1 MNEQFLSNS
10 EPNNESIFSR
20 ESLLTDTS
28 YNEDFQILQDMG
40 YKPIIIKKVYAFLR
54 PNSLEEA
61 ITFMTEENGIYY
73 HNFFKDYKHNKKT
86 CYICNQPKEKHSDY
100 FENDID
106 DDLENEDKGNYTQ
119 LIENLGKDFTCNI
132 CGENFKKNSNN
143 IIKNNKCG
151 DEYCNHCWTSY
162 LKSKIE
168 EGFVDKIKCMNFSC
182 KEILSEQFIRSVIK
196 DNKTLLTK
204 YEKFLIKTEIL
215 NNKNKKFCPKKG
227 CESYGEKKGKEKNI
241 QCEKGHKF
249 CFNCLKDWHGNEPC
263 EKKEEEDFKIWKKD
277 KIIKQCPNCKMW
289 TEKNEGCNHMTCAE
303 CKYQWCW
310 LCGGKY
316 SSNHYYQGKCNGLQF
331 YKPTSEEDIKRVLQN
346 GNNNNNGRNLFN
358 NYWREPQGLIPFRF
372 YNYFNSIEPNNPL
385 RSFKEINFFFK
396 ILYCIQYLLFGF
408 NYISYRKFEVVLRD
422 LDYIGDG
429 CYYLFYFFFFLI
441 MIFSFIIFWIPMC
454 ILMLIPMLF
463 SFFYYPFLHKIWIY
477 WWLNVIKNVG
487 WYRRGY

>member
-227 CESYGEKKGKEKNI
+227 CESYGEKKGKEKYI

-303 CKYQWCW
+303 CKFQWCW
-310 LCGGKY
+310 LCGEKY
-316 SSNHYYQGKCNGLQF
+316 SLNHYREGKCNGLQF
-331 YKPTSEEDIKRVLQN
+331 YKPTSEEDISRVLK
-346 GNNNNNGRNLFN
+346 
-358 NYWREPQGLIPFRF
+358 QGLQRNNVNSNWRNSEGLINFRF
-372 YNYFNSIEPNNPL
+372 YNTGYDINNPL
-385 RSFKEINFFFK
+385 RDFYDLNWFLKFLY
-396 ILYCIQYLLFGF
+396 ILQYIFLGF
-408 NYISYRKFEVVLRD
+408 NYIGIRECEVADRRINRIGFCSKF
-422 LDYIGDG
+422 YFNC
-429 CYYLFYFFFFLI
+429 CYYVHLIISSPIFLVPRTAFMVI
-441 MIFSFIIFWIPMC
+441 TMIP
-454 ILMLIPMLF
+454 
-463 SFFYYPFLHKIWIY
+463 SFFYYQFFYKIWIHY
-477 WWLNVIKNVG
+477 WIEVVDNNG
-487 WYRRGY
+487 RFRYGY